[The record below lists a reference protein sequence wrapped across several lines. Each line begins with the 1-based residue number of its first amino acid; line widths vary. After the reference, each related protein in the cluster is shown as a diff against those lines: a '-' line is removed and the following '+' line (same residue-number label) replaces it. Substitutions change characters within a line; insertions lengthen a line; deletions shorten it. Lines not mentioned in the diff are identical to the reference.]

1 MSVFVFSVL
10 CYLPPDLAPLG
21 MQAVFIFQF
30 LLDSYYHWIR
40 ESDGNTSGC
49 YNANKSEY
57 ETIGEEGQHHI
68 RYCSTVVEN
77 KLVKLVSVLLQL
89 IGIIGF
95 VVFLVVKASVSSEV
109 YLFPVIG
116 MPLSIAILSIVWSNK
131 AQEHLANPQGKSHNL
146 VRYKASEYYLPIVL
160 CAEKVHLE

>member
-30 LLDSYYHWIR
+30 LLDFYYLWIR
-40 ESDGNTSGC
+40 KLNGNTSGC

-57 ETIGEEGQHHI
+57 ETIGEEGQHHK

-77 KLVKLVSVLLQL
+77 KLVKPVSVFLQF

-95 VVFLVVKASVSSEV
+95 MAFLVVKASVTSEV

-116 MPLSIAILSIVWSNK
+116 MPLSIAILSIVWSNNV
-131 AQEHLANPQGKSHNL
+131 QEYLANPQRKSQNL
-146 VRYKASEYYLPIVL
+146 VRYKASEFN
-160 CAEKVHLE
+160 